1 MVKLGSLDIASH
13 YIGETAVPKTYKCE
27 DTVFSAGGTGFTAD
41 VLIIGGGGGGGQR
54 LAGGGGGGGYRE
66 FTKKFFTGINYTV
79 TVGAGGSGST
89 SDSAAGS
96 DGSNSSIER
105 IAHGGGG
112 GGSVFTQQTGRD
124 GGSGGGSSANEL
136 SNAGNSISPRCNG
149 SSQGN
154 AGGVGYK
161 TAINYRGGGGGGAS
175 ASGATGQV
183 SGDGGDGKTSTITGS
198 SATYAGGGGGGGYNT
213 SQLPAGSGGAGGG
226 GNGSDTWNGTAANSA
241 GDNGTVNTG
250 GGGGGGTQQIAFPYA
265 GANGGNG
272 GSGFVVIKFPD
283 TYSITIGG
291 GLTYTSSTSG
301 GYTTVQFTA
310 GTDTISFSSFNPAS
324 ISGLQLWLDA
334 DDSETITL
342 NGSTVSQWDDKSG
355 NNYHVSQA
363 TASNQPTFTASAL
376 NSKSVVRFDGVNDG
390 LINTGDT
397 PVGGSTNRTVF
408 IVFNFNGT
416 TIDYALVLGY
426 NGALNGKAFGIS
438 EEIAVRVNN
447 GNRVWTTAVD
457 STHAIVTIVLDGT
470 STTDLSAWKNGSSL
484 TASSTATQT
493 IDTQSGVGIGRSPAG
508 NHLNGD
514 VAEII
519 VYNSALSTSDRESVE
534 SYLSTKW
541 GISVAEAASDE
552 YTNSLLLYPLDSDAN
567 DASSTG
573 NNLTLTNASIDT
585 SVKKYG
591 AGSLKFTGS
600 LSNGKAQ
607 GVMPSLGT
615 GDFTI
620 EFWLYMAS
628 MSNGQYILDRGQG
641 SNAFY
646 DNPGFAFLTTTSSR
660 FYWGIQDSY
669 DSEEGGYGASVGLV
683 SSSLSSAV
691 GSWVHVALVR
701 QGTTYRMYID
711 GTQETSGTGSATDFA
726 QHNFA
731 VGDAMIN
738 GGGVAQNSYI
748 DDFRLSNT
756 AVYPDG
762 TTFTVPSA
770 AHSTS

>member
-1 MVKLGSLDIASH
+1 MTNKDLYNKILNGDIPSQESDNVESLGYPIVDSVETNAYLGSNAILK
-13 YIGETAVPKTYKCE
+13 TAWCE
-27 DTVFSAGGTGFTAD
+27 DTVDVPNSSHFSAS
-41 VLIIGGGGGGGQR
+41 VLIIGGGGGGGYQNA
-54 LAGGGGGGGYRE
+54 AGGGAGGYRE
-66 FTKKFFTGINYTV
+66 FTKKYFTGINYTV
-79 TVGAGGSGST
+79 TVGAGGAGST
-89 SDSAAGS
+89 SLE
-96 DGSNSSIER
+96 GSNGNDSSIER
-105 IAHGGGG
+105 IATGGGG
-112 GGSVFTQQTGRD
+112 GGGGFGSFLTGAD
-124 GGSGGGSSANEL
+124 GGSGGGGISGGTAGSSTD
-136 SNAGNSISPRCNG
+136 PRCNG

-154 AGGVGYK
+154 SGNSSGGGGGAGAAATDANGGDGSSSSITGSSV
-161 TAINYRGGGGGGAS
+161 TRGGGGGGAF
-175 ASGATGQV
+175 
-183 SGDGGDGKTSTITGS
+183 GGVGGS
-198 SATYAGGGGGGGYNT
+198 GGGGDN
-213 SQLPAGSGGAGGG
+213 PSG
-226 GNGSDTWNGTAANSA
+226 D
-241 GDNGTVNTG
+241 GTVNTG
-250 GGGGGGTQQIAFPYA
+250 GGGGGGGGIGTQ
-265 GANGGNG
+265 NGGNG

-310 GTDTISFSSFNPAS
+310 GTDTISFAAPSN
-324 ISGLQLWLDA
+324 
-334 DDSETITL
+334 
-342 NGSTVSQWDDKSG
+342 SQ
-355 NNYHVSQA
+355 
-363 TASNQPTFTASAL
+363 
-376 NSKSVVRFDGVNDG
+376 
-390 LINTGDT
+390 
-397 PVGGSTNRTVF
+397 
-408 IVFNFNGT
+408 
-416 TIDYALVLGY
+416 
-426 NGALNGKAFGIS
+426 
-438 EEIAVRVNN
+438 
-447 GNRVWTTAVD
+447 
-457 STHAIVTIVLDGT
+457 
-470 STTDLSAWKNGSSL
+470 
-484 TASSTATQT
+484 
-493 IDTQSGVGIGRSPAG
+493 
-508 NHLNGD
+508 
-514 VAEII
+514 
-519 VYNSALSTSDRESVE
+519 
-534 SYLSTKW
+534 
-541 GISVAEAASDE
+541 E
-552 YTNSLLLYPLDSDAN
+552 YTDSLLLYPFDSDAN

-615 GDFTI
+615 NDFTI

-660 FYWGIQDSY
+660 FVWTIKDSY
-669 DSEEGGYGASVGLV
+669 DSGEGGYGASVELL

-731 VGDAMIN
+731 VGDAMVN

-770 AHSTS
+770 AHPTS

>member
-1 MVKLGSLDIASH
+1 MPVNNLIQFRRGSDWSVNPVLATGEPAFDYGSNILKVGDGTQWSGILP
-13 YIGETAVPKTYKCE
+13 IGSISGALANVYSDLNLNQYNITGVGGINI
-27 DTVFSAGGTGFTAD
+27 DGDVSAGSGNFTA
-41 VLIIGGGGGGGQR
+41 LSINAGNGG
-54 LAGGGGGGGYRE
+54 
-66 FTKKFFTGINYTV
+66 FVFPTG
-79 TVGAGGSGST
+79 
-89 SDSAAGS
+89 
-96 DGSNSSIER
+96 DGSNGQVLKTDGNGSVTWGTDNITT
-105 IAHGGGG
+105 
-112 GGSVFTQQTGRD
+112 GGSTLSIYSTGVQVGDSDIETLDFSDNFTIVESPDQKINISITNSSNWDTAYGWGDHSVAGYTSIAKRYSVTSTSNTFSSFTTAETYASGQIDIFQNGIKLHD
-124 GGSGGGSSANEL
+124 GTDFTAT
-136 SNAGNSISPRCNG
+136 NG
-149 SSQGN
+149 SS
-154 AGGVGYK
+154 V
-161 TAINYRGGGGGGAS
+161 TLSNYAP
-175 ASGATGQV
+175 SGSVIEYIIGMS
-183 SGDGGDGKTSTITGS
+183 SGI
-198 SATYAGGGGGGGYNT
+198 
-213 SQLPAGSGGAGGG
+213 
-226 GNGSDTWNGTAANSA
+226 
-241 GDNGTVNTG
+241 
-250 GGGGGGTQQIAFPYA
+250 
-265 GANGGNG
+265 
-272 GSGFVVIKFPD
+272 
-283 TYSITIGG
+283 
-291 GLTYTSSTSG
+291 
-301 GYTTVQFTA
+301 FT
-310 GTDTISFSSFNPAS
+310 PLE

-334 DDSETITL
+334 NDSSTITL
-342 NGSTVSQWDDKSG
+342 NGSTVSQWNDKSG
-355 NNYHVSQA
+355 NGYNVSQS
-363 TASNQPTFTASAL
+363 TASNQPTYQSAVL
-376 NSKSVVRFDGVNDG
+376 NSKSVVRFDGSGDV
-390 LINTGDT
+390 LTNTTDT

-408 IVFNFNGT
+408 VVFNSNTGIT
-416 TIDYALVLGY
+416 AKYPLALG
-426 NGALNGKAFGIS
+426 NSTSTGQTFGIS
-438 EEIAVRVNN
+438 QEIGVRVNS
-447 GNRVWTTAVD
+447 GYQIWTTSVD
-457 STHAIVTIVLDGT
+457 STHAIVTIILDGT

-484 TASSTATQT
+484 SAYTPSAQT
-493 IDTQSGVGIGRSPAG
+493 INTTSGILVGNGPSGG
-508 NHLNGD
+508 NLNGD

-541 GISVAEAASDE
+541 GTAVAQAASDE

-600 LSNGKAQ
+600 LSNSKAQ

-615 GDFTI
+615 NDFTI

-660 FYWGIQDSY
+660 FFWTIKDSY

-711 GTQETSGTGSATDFA
+711 GTQEASGTGSATDFA

-731 VGDAMIN
+731 IGDAMVN

-770 AHSTS
+770 AHPTS